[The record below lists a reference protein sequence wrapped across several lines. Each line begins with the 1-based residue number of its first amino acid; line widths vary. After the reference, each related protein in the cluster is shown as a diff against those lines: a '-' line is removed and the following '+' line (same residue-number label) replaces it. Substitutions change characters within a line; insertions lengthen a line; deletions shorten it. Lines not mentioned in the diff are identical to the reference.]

1 MKRIGILFSVLILG
15 ILFSG
20 CGDSQTKKAQV
31 VEQKKQTIT
40 ESNNVVLTT
49 LDGKTIELNFSN
61 NVLVSKNLNGKITLV
76 NFFATWCPPC
86 IEEIPMLNK
95 LYEQHSDI
103 FEIVAVLYE
112 KNRTKE
118 DIVAFAQE
126 HNIKFPITLGD
137 ENFVA
142 AKMFNDVKK
151 IPESF
156 LFSKEGFLF
165 EKYVGVIN
173 EKVLEEY
180 LKNNSK

>member
-1 MKRIGILFSVLILG
+1 MKTRYTLGIVLILG
-15 ILFSG
+15 IVFSG
-20 CGDSQTKKAQV
+20 CGESQTKKAQV
-31 VEQKKQTIT
+31 VEQKTQTMVTSKNIT
-40 ESNNVVLTT
+40 LTT
-49 LDGKTIELNFSN
+49 LEGQKIELSFSN
-61 NVLVSKNLNGKITLV
+61 NILVSKTLNGKITLV

-95 LYEQHSDI
+95 LYEEHGDI

-118 DIVAFAQE
+118 EIVSFAKE

-137 ENFVA
+137 ENFEA
-142 AKMFNDVKK
+142 AKMFDDVKK

-156 LFSKEGFLF
+156 LFTKEGFLF

-173 EKVLEEY
+173 EKVLEDY
-180 LKNNSK
+180 LKSNSK